1 MAINTIYPIQI
12 NENKINHDAVFKF
25 GYNPAISTAEETV
38 WDNGGIYSY
47 PTSAT
52 QMKVSSSNDSDTSTV
67 LIYGLDSSYNEISE
81 SITITGQ
88 TEVTTSNSFVRVYR
102 AKVTANAPSGN
113 IYIGTGTVT
122 LGVPSTVYARIITG
136 ENQTLMA
143 VWTVP
148 AGYTG
153 YIYQFTVSSG
163 TTASNKYA
171 TGRLKVRPFGQ
182 VFQTKSIVTLNN
194 TFINFELGMPIIV
207 EEKSDIEIRSII
219 SSGTD
224 AISGTFTVVYVKN
237 E

>member
-25 GYNPAISTAEETV
+25 GYDPAIGTAEETV

-52 QMKVSSSNDSDTSTV
+52 PMKVSSSDNSDTSTIIV
-67 LIYGLDSSYNEISE
+67 YGLDSDYNEITE
-81 SITITGQ
+81 SLTITGQ
-88 TEVTTSNSFVRVYR
+88 TEVTTTNNYIRVYR
-102 AKVTANAPSGN
+102 AKVTANVPSGD

-122 LGVPSTVYARIITG
+122 LGIPANVYAKISIG

-148 AGYTG
+148 SGYTG
-153 YIYQFTVSSG
+153 YVYQFTVSSG
-163 TTASNKYA
+163 TTSVNKYA
-171 TGRLKVRPFGQ
+171 TGRLKVRNFGE

-194 TFINFELGMPIIV
+194 TFIMFELGMPLVV
-207 EEKSDIEIRSII
+207 EEKSDIEIRAIV